1 MKLYEIINNLII
13 IIVLLK
19 KMDNSIKI
27 GVVGDG
33 PIGNIIIAK
42 LLIEHWRNKDN
53 NNKKIEIMHHRSAR
67 VEEKGYSRRHILF
80 ITEELVN
87 ELEKNVLDC
96 EQCLRNN
103 ANSQILTENPI
114 EQGNKLLF
122 SIRVLE
128 EILLQLIDYS
138 NKSKMCN
145 ENSNCIFTTVPQ
157 PMDMSKTYYSDLNY
171 DYLFFAI
178 GSNAGHIRGPYFYGI
193 NDKTKYS
200 SNIKISCTETI
211 PIVVFYS
218 KLGNVS
224 SPTDKPHSIHEED
237 KNSIIYMISKD
248 ELLKYDIDIYE
259 LEKLVNIIYTFSD
272 YYKLFVEHYNTIC
285 SNTIDAANCARFIRL
300 ILKDNLSLNGYRN
313 LFNDYKTKVETIIQS
328 IKLLFEEEHIYNAY
342 LEFIKNK
349 SLRSHPIN
357 DNIKTVYQNIIND
370 DSSINNLLKKY
381 EKFIQNALLN
391 SSNNHIDG
399 DLEKYDTTEWNPVYE
414 NNTFLVNVVAQ
425 SLNSYGIYDDKL
437 VYAKKDAKK
446 DDKKDAKKDDK
457 KNKTNIFLVGDMANA
472 YSPGISV
479 EIGINFVNYIIPLFY
494 NFYINEI
501 KTILNCK
508 QLNIVEILHDLL
520 TPKYNTLLN
529 KNIDPS
535 EYKPT
540 NDDYKTKTLK
550 ELIENIKH
558 KYENDEGL
566 CDDNDIFLTYYNIVS
581 LVQFVKNVDLIIK
594 DKKIIG
600 ISKIFKPSNYKIL
613 RYTNDLERF

>member
-1 MKLYEIINNLII
+1 
-13 IIVLLK
+13 
-19 KMDNSIKI
+19 MDNSIKI

-42 LLIEHWRNKDN
+42 LLIEHWRNKNN
-53 NNKKIEIMHHRSAR
+53 NNKTIEIMHHRSAR
-67 VEEKGYSRRHILF
+67 VEQKGYSRRHILF

-96 EQCLRNN
+96 QQCLRDN

-128 EILLQLIDYS
+128 EILLQLIDNS

-157 PMDMSKTYYSDLNY
+157 PKDMSKTYYSDLNY

-224 SPTDKPHSIHEED
+224 SPTDDPHSIHEED

-248 ELLKYDIDIYE
+248 ELQKYHIDIYE

-272 YYKLFVEHYNTIC
+272 YYNLFVEYYQTIC
-285 SNTIDAANCARFIRL
+285 TNLTDATNCARFIHL
-300 ILKDNLSLNGYRN
+300 IPKDNLSLNGYLN

-328 IKLLFEEEHIYNAY
+328 IKLLFEDEHIYNAY

-357 DNIKTVYQNIIND
+357 DDILSVYQNIIKN
-370 DSSINNLLKKY
+370 DSSISDLLKKY
-381 EKFIQNALLN
+381 EKFIQNALMN

-399 DLEKYDTTEWNPVYE
+399 DLKKYDTTKWYPVYE

-437 VYAKKDAKK
+437 VYAKKDAKN
-446 DDKKDAKKDDK
+446 
-457 KNKTNIFLVGDMANA
+457 NKTNIFLVGDMANA

-501 KTILNCK
+501 KTILNCN
-508 QLNIVEILHDLL
+508 QLNIVEILNDLL
-520 TPKYNTLLN
+520 RPKYNTLLN
-529 KNIDPS
+529 KKIDPS

-540 NDDYKTKTLK
+540 NDADKTKTLK

-558 KYENDEGL
+558 KYENYESL

-613 RYTNDLERF
+613 TYANEYNEYNEYNELERF